1 MGLPWISPIKPASGI
16 RVGSLLLAGLLSIMV
31 AGPTAGTALAQSGDL
46 EGLINRIDRLQREL
60 QDLQRTVYKGAPPP
74 ESSSLGD
81 SGLTPT
87 QAAGI
92 ELRLSQFE
100 SALQSVTGQVE
111 DLNFTIQRV
120 NARLDGLER
129 DLGARL
135 QRLERQGV
143 GPAAGVIG
151 QQPGSGYGEGA
162 LAQPGQAGAGGEP
175 AQPGVIGSIRQDDL
189 QAFQSSQP
197 EAVTLETGA
206 QPVIIG
212 SQEYALPGDTPEEQ
226 YNHAFSLLRQA
237 NYGEAELALNAFVAR
252 NPDHGLAG
260 NAKYWLGETYY
271 VRGDYQQSAITFAE
285 GYQQYPNNT
294 KAPDNLLKLG
304 MSLGS
309 LNAKDDAC
317 GTFAELL
324 RRYPNA
330 SAAVLQKARLQRQKL
345 ACP

>member
-1 MGLPWISPIKPASGI
+1 MGPGAGNRI
-16 RVGSLLLAGLLSIMV
+16 GSLLFAGLLSLTAAV
-31 AGPTAGTALAQSGDL
+31 SAAGTALAQSSDL
-46 EGLINRIDRLQREL
+46 QGLVNKIDRLQREL
-60 QDLQRTVYKGAPPP
+60 VDLQKTVYKGAPPP
-74 ESSSLGD
+74 ESTGLSGD
-81 SGLTPT
+81 GLTPT

-100 SALQSVTGQVE
+100 SALQAVTGQVE
-111 DLNFTIQRV
+111 DLSFALQRV
-120 NARLDGLER
+120 NTRLDGLER
-129 DLGARL
+129 DLNARL
-135 QRLERQGV
+135 LRLEQQGV
-143 GPAAGVIG
+143 SPVAGGVG
-151 QQPGSGYGEGA
+151 QQPGAAYGAGV
-162 LAQPGQAGAGGEP
+162 LTQSGQAGAGSDPG
-175 AQPGVIGSIRQDDL
+175 QPGVIGTIRQDDL
-189 QAFQSSQP
+189 AAFQSSQP
-197 EAVTLETGA
+197 EAVTLETPTEPTIVGT
-206 QPVIIG
+206 QNYV
-212 SQEYALPGDTPEEQ
+212 LPGDTPEEQ

-237 NYGEAELALNAFVAR
+237 NYAEAELALNAFVTS

-285 GYQQYPNNT
+285 GYQQYPNNN